1 MDDGLTLGQAP
12 GYDTDHV
19 DQRRADEIIRSHVR
33 AFNARD
39 LEGLLRTLADDA
51 VWTTGRTTVHSRADL
66 AAFFQG
72 AMTGLDATLSIRT
85 LVTAGSTAAAE
96 LTETFGS
103 AGAVALAGFYD
114 LADGTM
120 TRARIYR
127 EGSADPD

>member
-85 LVTAGSTAAAE
+85 LVTAGRPPPLSSPRSSATPGRSPSPASTTS
-96 LTETFGS
+96 LT
-103 AGAVALAGFYD
+103 
-114 LADGTM
+114 
-120 TRARIYR
+120 AR
-127 EGSADPD
+127 